1 MYRMST
7 EEGFPMPGRRSIIAA
22 TASLAVLAMLTAG
35 VAAGGATH
43 AAGTFVNAEGQSIG
57 WVRLVED
64 GAGIVHVNVHVAG
77 LTPGLHGIHIHAI
90 GACSPTFAA
99 AGGHYNP
106 LGHEHGLENVNGAH
120 AGDLPNL
127 IVNANGVAHLD
138 TTTDGVT
145 ITAGPT
151 TLFDTTAGAVGSA
164 FIIHANEDDQVTNAT
179 NGNSGARVACAVI
192 EAG

>member
-1 MYRMST
+1 MSI
-7 EEGFPMPGRRSIIAA
+7 RRS
-22 TASLAVLAMLTAG
+22 V
-35 VAAGGATH
+35 VAAWAGLALLVMVS
-43 AAGTFVNAEGQSIG
+43 AGTAANGAAHAGGTFIDATGQAIG

-64 GAGIVHVNVHVAG
+64 GTGRVHVNVHVAG

-106 LGHEHGLENVNGAH
+106 LGHQHGLDNPNGAH

-127 IVNANGVAHLD
+127 IVNAEGVANLNA
-138 TTTDGVT
+138 TTDRVT
-145 ITAGPT
+145 ISPGPT
-151 TLFDTTAGAVGSA
+151 TLFDSTPLAVGSA
-164 FIIHANEDDQVTNAT
+164 FIIHANEDDQVTDAT

-192 EAG
+192 EAE